1 MTVIENVQKARAVGR
16 KPTDDQIDVYG
27 LTHPGKVRKEN
38 QDHFLIS
45 SLQKRME
52 VHQTSL
58 PDTNRLHGETE
69 RLAFLMLI
77 ADGVGGGPEGE
88 AASRRAL
95 EAVSQ
100 YAAGSM
106 DCYYTADPTD
116 DQAFTQALADA
127 ALHCHE
133 DLRERRVAESG
144 KAMATT
150 LTLMLFVWPR
160 AYLLQ
165 VGDSRYYILRDGELT
180 QISRDQTLAQ
190 VLVDDDVFSRTEA
203 SKSPLSNVLASA
215 IGGSEATP
223 VVTGIDQDWDY
234 VHLFCSDGLTKHVP
248 DELIAERLRS
258 MTSAK
263 QVCEDLLRDALDDGG
278 SDNITVLV
286 GRALQNRSQPIDS
299 QPDEGR
305 AGSRLRV
312 D

>member
-1 MTVIENVQKARAVGR
+1 MTATERAKSAQALGR
-16 KPTDDQIDVYG
+16 KPTDDLIDVHG
-27 LTHPGKVRKEN
+27 LTHRGKVRGKN

-45 SLQKRME
+45 SLHKRME

-58 PDTNRLHGETE
+58 PDTSGLSGDAE
-69 RLAFLMLI
+69 RLAFLCMV
-77 ADGVGGGPEGE
+77 ADGVGGGPGGGE
-88 AASRRAL
+88 ASRRVL

-133 DLRERRVAESG
+133 DLLRAGGEG
-144 KAMATT
+144 TTGMATT
-150 LTLMLFVWPR
+150 LTLVLFVWPR

-165 VGDSRYYILRDGELT
+165 VGDSRYYILRDGDLT

-203 SKSPLSNVLASA
+203 SRSPLSNVLSST
-215 IGGSEATP
+215 IGGSESTP
-223 VVTGIDQDWDY
+223 VVTGIDSDWNY
-234 VHLFCSDGLTKHVP
+234 VHLFCSDGLTKHVS
-248 DELIAERLRS
+248 DEQIAERLRS

-263 QVCEDLLRDALDDGG
+263 QAAEDLLQDALDDGG
-278 SDNITVLV
+278 SDNITIIV
-286 GRALQNRSQPIDS
+286 GRAIQNHS
-299 QPDEGR
+299 
-305 AGSRLRV
+305 
-312 D
+312 

>member
-1 MTVIENVQKARAVGR
+1 MNTLENALNARALGR

-27 LTHPGKVRKEN
+27 LTHPGKVRKDN

-45 SLQKRME
+45 SLLKRME

-58 PDTNRLHGETE
+58 PDPGKVDTETE
-69 RLAFLMLI
+69 RLAFLCMV
-77 ADGVGGGPEGE
+77 ADGVGGGPKGE
-88 AASRRAL
+88 AASRRTL

-100 YAAGSM
+100 YVTRSM
-106 DCYYTADPTD
+106 DCYYMADPSD

-127 ALHCHE
+127 ALHSHD
-133 DLRERRVAESG
+133 DLRERSDAELG
-144 KAMATT
+144 KGMATT
-150 LTLMLFVWPR
+150 LTLILFVWPR

-203 SKSPLSNVLASA
+203 SRSPLSNVLSSA
-215 IGGSEATP
+215 IGGSATTP

-234 VHLFCSDGLTKHVP
+234 VHLLCSDGLTKHVS
-248 DELIAERLRS
+248 DEQIAERLRS

-263 QVCEDLLRDALDDGG
+263 QVCKDLLQDALDDGG
-278 SDNITVLV
+278 SDNITILA
-286 GRALQNRSQPIDS
+286 GRAVRND
-299 QPDEGR
+299 D
-305 AGSRLRV
+305 
-312 D
+312 